1 VLVQVL
7 KTSPRALAKSGLARS
22 SRVDVGSTATWVVAG
37 TGPRILFVHGFR
49 GDHHGLMAI
58 AGALTDYQ
66 VVIPDLP
73 GYGKTPELS
82 GPHDLAGYG
91 AWLVDFVNQS
101 GPYDLVLGHSFG
113 TLVVAAAS
121 AQGLNL
127 KTVLLNPITTRASAE
142 GSMAQR
148 LAESYYRAAERSPA
162 LLASALVVRGMS
174 VLLTKTRS
182 LSTRSFIHDQ
192 HAKHFSSYR
201 SPRVAIEG
209 FKAASTGSV
218 FDYKEHLSPLLLLIA
233 GEQDVVAPLE
243 NTQKLAASLPNSQ
256 LEVIPRV
263 GHLTHYETPDQVAE
277 LIEGFVT
284 C

>member
-1 VLVQVL
+1 VQVQVL
-7 KTSPRALAKSGLARS
+7 KTSPRALAQSALARS
-22 SRVDVGSTATWVVAG
+22 SRVDVGTTASWTVPG
-37 TGPRILFVHGFR
+37 SGPRILFVHGFR

-58 AGALTDYQ
+58 AGALQDYQ
-66 VVIPDLP
+66 VVVPDLP

-82 GPHDLAGYG
+82 GEHDLAGYG

-127 KTVLLNPITTRASAE
+127 KTILLNPITTRASAR
-142 GSMAQR
+142 GSGAQK
-148 LAESYYRAAERSPA
+148 LAEGYYRAAERSPS
-162 LLASALVVRGMS
+162 LLASAVVVRGMS
-174 VLLTKTRS
+174 VLLTKTAN
-182 LSTRSFIHDQ
+182 LSTRSFIHEQ

-209 FKAASTGSV
+209 FRAASTGSV
-218 FDYKEHLSPLLLLIA
+218 LDYQDHLHQELLLIA

-243 NTQKLAASLPNSQ
+243 NTRRLGALLPNSQ
-256 LEVIPRV
+256 LEVIAKV
-263 GHLTHYETPDQVAE
+263 GHLTHYETPDQVAAM
-277 LIEGFVT
+277 IEGFVKR
-284 C
+284 